1 MCLATMAYAYPACPV
16 RVTIFSTGS
25 KFRPVS
31 ELHALTLAAR
41 SYVLLAAIWNMNVIG
56 WLELYTHVYHK
67 VRVQDLRWHIHNSA
81 IWRQILWCVSHKGES
96 IWHKVRTHYN
106 LESTWNRST
115 TGNRQQYRQSRLFP
129 NFWGGAWGR
138 GYLYSGRCLGNR
150 LYISPWEMTELH
162 TGATVCN
169 TNPQGGSHDMFP
181 RQQDYARDIGV
192 TFWCAA

>member
-41 SYVLLAAIWNMNVIG
+41 SYVLLAAMWNMNVIG

-67 VRVQDLRWHIHNSA
+67 VRIQDLRWHIHNSA

-96 IWHKVRTHYN
+96 IWTQSENSLKFGKYLKSINH
-106 LESTWNRST
+106 W
-115 TGNRQQYRQSRLFP
+115 QQATIQAVTSLSQFLGWGLGTRLFVQR
-129 NFWGGAWGR
+129 A
-138 GYLYSGRCLGNR
+138 L
-150 LYISPWEMTELH
+150 
-162 TGATVCN
+162 
-169 TNPQGGSHDMFP
+169 P
-181 RQQDYARDIGV
+181 R
-192 TFWCAA
+192 